1 MAECPVCFGDKNQP
15 FVGIGEY
22 VYNLCDCGAAFLS
35 QRMTDD
41 ELLDFYKSGKYRAKT
56 ELEDEN
62 SKLAHIQ
69 HERRAEYLVEL
80 MGKSVLTS
88 HLDIGCS
95 SGELLRAVK
104 AKYPEIFQ
112 MGVDIDPV
120 LSTDEF
126 EIVPDIDMIDR
137 EFDLITI
144 IQTLEHLNDPNRM
157 MYMIWERLKM
167 GGLLMLEVPNRR
179 SWMAAYAA
187 PQHVVAYDADSLL
200 PLLHD
205 FKILAVLPHGKPDS
219 VLDLN
224 ILVLATK

>member
-1 MAECPVCFGDKNQP
+1 MNDRELMDWYSSGAYRERTGAIDADNLR
-15 FVGIGEY
+15 GIVQHE
-22 VYNLCDCGAAFLS
+22 
-35 QRMTDD
+35 Q
-41 ELLDFYKSGKYRAKT
+41 RAK
-56 ELEDEN
+56 
-62 SKLAHIQ
+62 
-69 HERRAEYLVEL
+69 YLVEL
-80 MGKSVLTS
+80 MGKSVFTS

-104 AKYPEIFQ
+104 AKFPDIYQ

-157 MYMIWERLKM
+157 MYMIWERLKTS
-167 GGLLMLEVPNRR
+167 GLLMLEVPNRR

-187 PQHVVAYDADSLL
+187 PQHVVAYDNDSLL
-200 PLLHD
+200 SLLHD
-205 FKILAVLPHGKPDS
+205 FKVMMVLPHGKPDS

-224 ILVLATK
+224 LLVLATK

>member
-1 MAECPVCFGDKNQP
+1 M
-15 FVGIGEY
+15 
-22 VYNLCDCGAAFLS
+22 S
-35 QRMTDD
+35 D
-41 ELLDFYKSGKYRAKT
+41 EETMEFYKSGKYRAST
-56 ELEDEN
+56 ELQDKDSE
-62 SKLAHIQ
+62 LAHIQ
-69 HERRAEYLVEL
+69 HEQRAEYLVEL
-80 MGKSVLTS
+80 MGKSVFGS

-104 AKYPEIFQ
+104 TKYPDIYQ
-112 MGVDIDPV
+112 MGVEIDPV

-144 IQTLEHLNDPNRM
+144 IHTLEHLNDPNRM

-179 SWMAAYAA
+179 ASMIAYAP
-187 PQHVVAYDADSLL
+187 PQHVVAYDADSLMTL
-200 PLLHD
+200 FHD
-205 FKILAVLPHGKPDS
+205 FKVMMVLPHGKPFES

-224 ILVLATK
+224 LLVLATK